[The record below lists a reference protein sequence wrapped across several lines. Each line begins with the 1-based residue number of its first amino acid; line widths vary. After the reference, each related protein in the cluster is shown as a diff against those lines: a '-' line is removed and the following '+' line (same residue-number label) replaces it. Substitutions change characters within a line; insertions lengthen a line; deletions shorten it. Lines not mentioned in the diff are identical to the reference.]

1 MADSLRIICDLSLIE
16 SINEGIGIYFGAFQT
31 HPESVNSIS
40 QVPTIPTLFGAL
52 TQSLWGQTLMFP
64 WEQPPMLPWGQTLEG
79 TYPWGQTLEWT
90 DPWGQTLEWTYPWG
104 QTLEETDRQEY

>member
-16 SINEGIGIYFGAFQT
+16 SINEGIGIYFGVFQT
-31 HPESVNSIS
+31 HPESVNLIS

-64 WEQPPMLPWGQTLEG
+64 WGQTPEWTYPWGQTLEG
-79 TYPWGQTLEWT
+79 TYPCGQTLE
-90 DPWGQTLEWTYPWG
+90 G
-104 QTLEETDRQEY
+104 TDRQEY